1 MGGRAWSEG
10 GASQNQIGARE
21 PTLEPNL
28 LAENTTQ
35 FVAFQFVALRR
46 NLMNAL
52 QIIPPKPVTR
62 IARSRLLYG
71 VSGLILLLA
80 LVGGM
85 SMSRGEEGTAFEP
98 DAAVA
103 IKDGRDQASDNDKSI
118 SVTQPAVA
126 PAAATT
132 GDSSGGGDE
141 KLPASAQPNALS
153 VTSTPAGVEN
163 DPKVGSEAVKPVAA
177 ETKSNTASSAATS
190 DRNTRDRNHSRA
202 LAKLPLRQAYQ
213 SRGEGDDRS
222 RKPAGR
228 APVWAGPPPVI
239 YGPAPEAMAPYAID
253 PAGAAKTPDRMLSPV
268 TGMWRRVVAVPVAVL
283 DGGKQAL
290 YGVIDSIW

>member
-1 MGGRAWSEG
+1 
-10 GASQNQIGARE
+10 
-21 PTLEPNL
+21 
-28 LAENTTQ
+28 
-35 FVAFQFVALRR
+35 
-46 NLMNAL
+46 MNAL
-52 QIIPPKPVTR
+52 QIIPPKPAAR

-71 VSGLILLLA
+71 VAGLILLLA

-85 SMSRGEEGTAFEP
+85 SMSRGEEGTASEP

-103 IKDGRDQASDNDKSI
+103 IKDGRDQAGDNDRST
-118 SVTQPAVA
+118 SVTPPAVT

-132 GDSSGGGDE
+132 GDSDSGSDE
-141 KLPASAQPNALS
+141 KPPASPQPDTLS
-153 VTSTPAGVEN
+153 AISTPAGVKN
-163 DPKVGSEAVKPVAA
+163 DPKAGSEAEKPVAA
-177 ETKSNTASSAATS
+177 EAKSNTASSAAIDHRDAS
-190 DRNTRDRNHSRA
+190 DRNNSRA
-202 LAKLPLRQAYQ
+202 VAKLPVRRAYQ

-222 RKPAGR
+222 RKSPGG

-239 YGPAPEAMAPYAID
+239 YGPTPEAMATYVINP
-253 PAGAAKTPDRMLSPV
+253 AAKRQERISSSPV

>member
-1 MGGRAWSEG
+1 
-10 GASQNQIGARE
+10 
-21 PTLEPNL
+21 
-28 LAENTTQ
+28 
-35 FVAFQFVALRR
+35 
-46 NLMNAL
+46 MNAL
-52 QIIPPKPVTR
+52 QIIPPKPVVR

-71 VSGLILLLA
+71 VSGLILLA

-85 SMSRGEEGTAFEP
+85 SMSRGEEGTASEP

-103 IKDGRDQASDNDKSI
+103 IKDGRDQAGDNDKSI
-118 SVTQPAVA
+118 SATPPAIA

-132 GDSSGGGDE
+132 GDSDSGGDE
-141 KLPASAQPNALS
+141 KLPASRQPDALS
-153 VTSTPAGVEN
+153 ATSTPAGVTN
-163 DPKVGSEAVKPVAA
+163 DPKVAGEAVKPVAA

-190 DRNTRDRNHSRA
+190 DRNTRDRNHSRT
-202 LAKLPLRQAYQ
+202 LAKLPVRRAYQ

-228 APVWAGPPPVI
+228 APVWAGPRPVI
-239 YGPAPEAMAPYAID
+239 YGPTPEAMASYAIN
-253 PAGAAKTPDRMLSPV
+253 PADGTKTQDRMSSSPV

-283 DGGKQAL
+283 DGGKRAL